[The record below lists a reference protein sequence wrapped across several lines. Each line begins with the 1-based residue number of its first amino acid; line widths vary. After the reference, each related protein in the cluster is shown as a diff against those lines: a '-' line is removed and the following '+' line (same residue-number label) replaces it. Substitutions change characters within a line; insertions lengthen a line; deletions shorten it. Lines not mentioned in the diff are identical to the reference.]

1 MSEIYDAPESPR
13 ITRAVQWL
21 LALNIGV
28 YFLQLT
34 LFGSDAVYS
43 ALALDPVRFPT
54 AWWTVGTYM
63 FVHAWLAHLA
73 FNMLTLWMF
82 GPRLEQEWGTRSF
95 VQFYLWCGL
104 GGAIAH
110 LVFAQ
115 HSAVIGASG
124 AISGV
129 LVAYALRWP
138 DEEVYL
144 FGVIPMKSRWLVAA
158 LLAMNI
164 IFALSPSSRIDW
176 TAHVGG
182 MAFGWIFLKLYSVG
196 GINRV
201 RGWVSSIPDES
212 EDMPRAVPRN
222 RAPMRDRG
230 AGGGGGVG
238 GGGSVDEVV
247 ARSNAIVLR
256 ESKSLQHVPKQET
269 PKEYAARVNRVLD
282 KISQQGIGSLTREE
296 RRLLEDM
303 SRKLRDQ

>member
-1 MSEIYDAPESPR
+1 M
-13 ITRAVQWL
+13 TRAVQWI

-43 ALALDPVRFPT
+43 ALALDPARFPS
-54 AWWTVGTYM
+54 AWWTVGSYM

-73 FNMLTLWMF
+73 FNMFTLWMF

-110 LVFAQ
+110 LALAQ

-158 LLAMNI
+158 LLAMNV

-182 MAFGWIFLKLYSVG
+182 MAFGWIFLKVYAVG
-196 GINRV
+196 GLNRV
-201 RGWVSSIPDES
+201 RGWVSSVPDES

-222 RAPMRDRG
+222 RGPMRDR
-230 AGGGGGVG
+230 VG
-238 GGGSVDEVV
+238 GVDEVV
-247 ARSNAIVLR
+247 ERSNAVILR
-256 ESKSLQHVPKQET
+256 ESKPLQHMPKQET

-282 KISQQGIGSLTREE
+282 KISQHGIDSLSREE
-296 RRLLEDM
+296 RRILEEM

>member
-1 MSEIYDAPESPR
+1 MSELYDTPQSPR
-13 ITRAVQWL
+13 MTRAVQWL

-34 LFGSDAVYS
+34 LFGSDAVY
-43 ALALDPVRFPT
+43 AVLALDPARFPT
-54 AWWTVGTYM
+54 AWWTLGTYM

-110 LVFAQ
+110 LVLAP

-144 FGVIPMKSRWLVAA
+144 FGVIPMKSRWLVVA
-158 LLAMNI
+158 LLAMNLV
-164 IFALSPSSRIDW
+164 FALSPSSRIDW

-182 MAFGWIFLKLYSVG
+182 MAFGWIFLKLYLVG

-201 RGWVSSIPDES
+201 RGWVSSVPDDS

-222 RAPMRDRG
+222 RSPMRDRG
-230 AGGGGGVG
+230 AG

-247 ARSNAIVLR
+247 ARSNAMVLR
-256 ESKSLQHVPKQET
+256 ESKSVQHVPKQET

-282 KISQQGIGSLTREE
+282 KISQHGIDSLTRDE

>member
-1 MSEIYDAPESPR
+1 MSEMYEAAESPR
-13 ITRAVQWL
+13 MTRAVQWL

-34 LFGSDAVYS
+34 LFSPDAIYS
-43 ALALDPVRFPT
+43 ALALDPARFP
-54 AWWTVGTYM
+54 AEWWTVLTYM

-73 FNMLTLWMF
+73 FNMFTLWMF
-82 GPRLEQEWGTRSF
+82 GPRLEHIWGTRSF

-104 GGAIAH
+104 GGAVAH

-144 FGVIPMKSRWLVAA
+144 FGIIPMKSRWLIAA
-158 LLAMNI
+158 MIAMNVV
-164 IFALSPSSRIDW
+164 FALSPSSRIDW

-182 MAFGWIFLKLYSVG
+182 MTFGWLALKVWSLG
-196 GINRV
+196 GLTRV
-201 RGWVSSIPDES
+201 RGWVSAAPEDP

-222 RAPMRDRG
+222 RPPLRDQARG
-230 AGGGGGVG
+230 
-238 GGGSVDEVV
+238 VDEIV
-247 ARSNAIVLR
+247 ARSNAIILR
-256 ESKSLQHVPKQET
+256 ESRPLQHVPAQESS
-269 PKEYAARVNRVLD
+269 KEYAAKVNRVLD
-282 KISQQGIGSLTREE
+282 KISRHGMESLTRDE
-296 RRLLEDM
+296 RRLLEEM
-303 SRKLRDQ
+303 SRKLRDE

>member
-1 MSEIYDAPESPR
+1 MSELYEASEYPR
-13 ITRAVQWL
+13 MTRAVQWL

-34 LFGSDAVYS
+34 LFGQDAVYS
-43 ALALDPVRFPT
+43 ALALDPARFP
-54 AWWTVGTYM
+54 ANWWTVVTYM

-73 FNMLTLWMF
+73 FNMFTLWMF
-82 GPRLEQEWGTRSF
+82 GPRLEHEWGTRTF
-95 VQFYLWCGL
+95 VWFYLFCGV
-104 GGAIAH
+104 GGAITH

-115 HSAVIGASG
+115 HTAVIGASG

-144 FGVIPMKSRWLVAA
+144 FGVIPMRSRWLI
-158 LLAMNI
+158 LAMLGMNL
-164 IFALSPSSRIDW
+164 IFALSPNSRIDW

-201 RGWVSSIPDES
+201 RGWVSAVPDES
-212 EDMPRAVPRN
+212 EDMPRAVPRG
-222 RAPMRDRG
+222 RPPMRDRATG
-230 AGGGGGVG
+230 
-238 GGGSVDEVV
+238 VDEVV
-247 ARSNAIVLR
+247 ARSNAIILR
-256 ESKSLQHVPKQET
+256 ESKPLQHVPRQES

-282 KISQQGIGSLTREE
+282 KISQQGIESLTRDE
-296 RRLLEDM
+296 RRLLEEM
-303 SRKLRDQ
+303 SRKLRDE

>member
-1 MSEIYDAPESPR
+1 MSELYDSPESPR
-13 ITRAVQWL
+13 MTRAVQWL

-34 LFGSDAVYS
+34 LFGPDAVYS
-43 ALALDPVRFPT
+43 ALALDPARFP
-54 AWWTVGTYM
+54 ANWWTVATYM

-73 FNMLTLWMF
+73 FNMFTLWMF
-82 GPRLEQEWGTRSF
+82 GPRLEHEWGTRTF
-95 VQFYLWCGL
+95 VWFYLWCGV
-104 GGAIAH
+104 GGAFAH

-144 FGVIPMKSRWLVAA
+144 FGIIPMRSRWLIVAM
-158 LLAMNI
+158 LAMNI

-182 MAFGWIFLKLYSVG
+182 MAFGWIFLKLYSMG
-196 GINRV
+196 GLNRV
-201 RGWVSSIPDES
+201 RGLVSAVPDDS
-212 EDMPRAVPRN
+212 EDMPRAVPRG
-222 RAPMRDRG
+222 RPPMRDR
-230 AGGGGGVG
+230 AGG
-238 GGGSVDEVV
+238 VDEVV
-247 ARSNAIVLR
+247 ARSNAIILR
-256 ESKSLQHVPKQET
+256 ESKPLQHVPRQET

-282 KISQQGIGSLTREE
+282 KISQQGIASLSRDE
-296 RRLLEDM
+296 RRLLEEM
-303 SRKLRDQ
+303 SRKLRDE

>member
-1 MSEIYDAPESPR
+1 MSELYDVSESPR
-13 ITRAVQWL
+13 MTRAVQWL

-34 LFGSDAVYS
+34 LFGPDAVYS
-43 ALALDPVRFPT
+43 ALALDPARFP
-54 AWWTVGTYM
+54 ASWWTVVTYM

-73 FNMLTLWMF
+73 FNMFTLWMF
-82 GPRLEQEWGTRSF
+82 GPRLEHEWGTRTF
-95 VQFYLWCGL
+95 VWFYLFCGV
-104 GGAIAH
+104 GGAITH

-144 FGVIPMKSRWLVAA
+144 FGVIPMRSRWLILAM
-158 LLAMNI
+158 LAMNL
-164 IFALSPSSRIDW
+164 IFALSPNSRIDW

-201 RGWVSSIPDES
+201 RGWVSAVPDES
-212 EDMPRAVPRN
+212 EDMPRAVPRG
-222 RAPMRDRG
+222 RPPMRDHA
-230 AGGGGGVG
+230 AG
-238 GGGSVDEVV
+238 VDEVV
-247 ARSNAIVLR
+247 ARSNAIILR
-256 ESKSLQHVPKQET
+256 ESKPLQHVPRQES

-282 KISQQGIGSLTREE
+282 KISQQGIESLTRDE
-296 RRLLEDM
+296 RRLLEEM
-303 SRKLRDQ
+303 SRKLRDE

>member
-1 MSEIYDAPESPR
+1 M
-13 ITRAVQWL
+13 TRAVQWL

-34 LFGSDAVYS
+34 LFGSDAIYS
-43 ALALDPVRFPT
+43 ALALDPARFPSE
-54 AWWTVGTYM
+54 WWTVLTYM

-73 FNMLTLWMF
+73 FNMFTLWMF
-82 GPRLEQEWGTRSF
+82 GPRLEQVWGTRSF

-144 FGVIPMKSRWLVAA
+144 FGVIPMKSRWLIAA
-158 LLAMNI
+158 MIGMNI
-164 IFALSPSSRIDW
+164 IFALSPGSGIDW

-182 MAFGWIFLKLYSVG
+182 MAFGWIFLKLSSLG
-196 GINRV
+196 GLTRV
-201 RGWVSSIPDES
+201 RGWVSAVPEES

-222 RAPMRDRG
+222 RPPMRDQARG
-230 AGGGGGVG
+230 
-238 GGGSVDEVV
+238 VDEAVV
-247 ARSNAIVLR
+247 RSNAVVLR
-256 ESKSLQHVPKQET
+256 ESKPLQHAPKQES

-282 KISQQGIGSLTREE
+282 KISQHGIDSLSRDE
-296 RRLLEDM
+296 RQLLEEM
-303 SRKLRDQ
+303 SRKLRDE

>member
-1 MSEIYDAPESPR
+1 MSELYDAPESPR
-13 ITRAVQWL
+13 MTRAVQWL

-34 LFGSDAVYS
+34 LFGQDAVYS
-43 ALALDPVRFPT
+43 ALALDPARFPGN
-54 AWWTVGTYM
+54 WWTVATYM

-73 FNMLTLWMF
+73 FNMFTLWMF
-82 GPRLEQEWGTRSF
+82 GPRLEQEWGTRTF

-110 LVFAQ
+110 LLFAQ

-144 FGVIPMKSRWLVAA
+144 FGVIPMRSRWLV
-158 LLAMNI
+158 LAMLGMNI
-164 IFALSPSSRIDW
+164 VFALSPGSRIDW

-201 RGWVSSIPDES
+201 RGWVSAVPDES

-222 RAPMRDRG
+222 RSPMRDR
-230 AGGGGGVG
+230 AR
-238 GGGSVDEVV
+238 SLDEVV
-247 ARSNAIVLR
+247 ERSNAVVLR
-256 ESKSLQHVPKQET
+256 ERKPLQHVPRQET

-282 KISQQGIGSLTREE
+282 KISQHGIGSLTRDE

-303 SRKLRDQ
+303 SRKLRHE

>member
-1 MSEIYDAPESPR
+1 MSELYEAPESPR
-13 ITRAVQWL
+13 MTRAVQWL

-34 LFGSDAVYS
+34 LFGSDAIYS
-43 ALALDPVRFPT
+43 ALALDPARFPSE
-54 AWWTVGTYM
+54 WWTVLTYM

-73 FNMLTLWMF
+73 FNMFTLWMF
-82 GPRLEQEWGTRSF
+82 GPRLEQVWGTRSF

-144 FGVIPMKSRWLVAA
+144 FGVIPMKSRWLIAA
-158 LLAMNI
+158 MIGMNI
-164 IFALSPSSRIDW
+164 IFALSPGSGIDW

-182 MAFGWIFLKLYSVG
+182 MAFGWIFLKLSSSG
-196 GINRV
+196 GLTRV
-201 RGWVSSIPDES
+201 RGWVSAVPEES

-222 RAPMRDRG
+222 RPPMRDRTRG
-230 AGGGGGVG
+230 
-238 GGGSVDEVV
+238 VDEAV
-247 ARSNAIVLR
+247 ARSNAVVLR
-256 ESKSLQHVPKQET
+256 ESKPLQHAPKQES

-282 KISQQGIGSLTREE
+282 KISQHGIDSLSRDE
-296 RRLLEDM
+296 RRLLEEM
-303 SRKLRDQ
+303 SRKLRDE

>member
-1 MSEIYDAPESPR
+1 MSELYEPPQSPR
-13 ITRAVQWL
+13 MTRAVQWI

-43 ALALDPVRFPT
+43 ALALDPARFPS

-73 FNMLTLWMF
+73 FNMFTLWMF

-110 LVFAQ
+110 LALAQ

-158 LLAMNI
+158 LLAMNV

-182 MAFGWIFLKLYSVG
+182 MAFGWIFLKVYAVG
-196 GINRV
+196 GLTRV
-201 RGWVSSIPDES
+201 KGWVSSVPDES

-222 RAPMRDRG
+222 RGPMRERG
-230 AGGGGGVG
+230 GN
-238 GGGSVDEVV
+238 VDEVV
-247 ARSNAIVLR
+247 ERSNAVVLR
-256 ESKSLQHVPKQET
+256 ERKPLQHIPKQET
-269 PKEYAARVNRVLD
+269 PKEYAARVNQLLD
-282 KISQQGIGSLTREE
+282 KISQHGIGSLSREE
-296 RRLLEDM
+296 RRILEEM

>member
-1 MSEIYDAPESPR
+1 MSEMYDAPQSPR

-43 ALALDPVRFPT
+43 ALALDPARFPT

-73 FNMLTLWMF
+73 FNMFTLWMF

-104 GGAIAH
+104 GGAMAH
-110 LVFAQ
+110 LVLAQ

-158 LLAMNI
+158 MLAMNI

-222 RAPMRDRG
+222 RAPMRDR
-230 AGGGGGVG
+230 A
-238 GGGSVDEVV
+238 GSVDEVV
-247 ARSNAIVLR
+247 ARSNAIVLH

-282 KISQQGIGSLTREE
+282 KISQHGIGSLTKEE

>member
-1 MSEIYDAPESPR
+1 MSEMYDAAAESSPR
-13 ITRAVQWL
+13 MTRAVQWL

-43 ALALDPVRFPT
+43 ALALDPARFPT
-54 AWWTVGTYM
+54 TWWTIGTYM

-73 FNMLTLWMF
+73 FNMFTLWMF
-82 GPRLEQEWGTRSF
+82 GPRLEQEWGTRGF
-95 VQFYLWCGL
+95 IQFYLWCGL
-104 GGAIAH
+104 GGAVAH
-110 LVFAQ
+110 LLLAQ
-115 HSAVIGASG
+115 HSSVIGASG

-158 LLAMNI
+158 MLAMNI

-182 MAFGWIFLKLYSVG
+182 MAFGWIFLKLYAVG

-201 RGWVSSIPDES
+201 RGWVSAVPDEP

-222 RAPMRDRG
+222 RAPMRDR
-230 AGGGGGVG
+230 A
-238 GGGSVDEVV
+238 GSVDEVV

-256 ESKSLQHVPKQET
+256 ESKPVQHVPKQET

-282 KISQQGIGSLTREE
+282 KISQHGISSLTRDE
-296 RRLLEDM
+296 RRVLEDM